1 LGAQTLLS
9 FTRGGA
15 LGLARATL
23 LRLAVASTMGLAL
36 QGCSTFSFATPVI
49 PMGGHAQYSS
59 HLDSPECQA
68 SIIRDTSVVDRDDPR
83 SAINLV
89 DNYAGAYKCAMQSAS
104 NGRQYFQVPSQ
115 LAALVGVAG
124 AALGGSTD
132 LALISGASA
141 ATFNSGNDYWAPQ
154 EKASVLDSAYNAIEC
169 IRMAAVGLD
178 PIEARDAPDA
188 STDPDEVAI
197 PVAWRYYDS
206 IKSALG
212 QVDRVAGSR
221 LRETGKFDPD
231 GLIAEIEKLNEEI
244 EERKKAGTGE
254 EIPVAGEPEK
264 PDAEAPAETTE
275 AEEEDDGGGT
285 NVPATGNAAAPAA
298 PAGPRLAKGVYLVK
312 IPLLQS
318 RLQLCVVKAKI

>member
-1 LGAQTLLS
+1 MQSSPPAAVLGRTI
-9 FTRGGA
+9 
-15 LGLARATL
+15 L
-23 LRLAVASTMGLAL
+23 LRLASASVVGLAL
-36 QGCSTFSFATPVI
+36 QGCSTFSFATPEI
-49 PMGGHAQYSS
+49 PMGGHATYSS

-68 SIIRDTSVVDRDDPR
+68 TVASGSSVTDRDEPR

-89 DNYAGAYKCAMQSAS
+89 DNYAGAYKCAMQAAS

-115 LAALVGVAG
+115 LAALVGVTG

-154 EKASVLDSAYNAIEC
+154 EKASILDSAYNAVEC

-178 PIEARDAPDA
+178 PIEAGDAPDA
-188 STDPDEVAI
+188 MADPDEVAI
-197 PVAWRYYDS
+197 PVQWRYYDS

-231 GLIAEIEKLNEEI
+231 GLIAEIEKLNAEI
-244 EERKKAGTGE
+244 EERKKSGTGE
-254 EIPVAGEPEK
+254 AIPVDEEPEE
-264 PDAEAPAETTE
+264 PAP
-275 AEEEDDGGGT
+275 EEMAGDDEGEGT
-285 NVPATGNAAAPAA
+285 NVPATGNTAAPAA
-298 PAGPRLAKGVYLVK
+298 PAGPRLSKGVYLVK